1 MVYLGIYEKAL
12 PNQIDIEEQLKM
24 AADLGFQ
31 FLELSIDETDNR
43 FARLEW
49 GEVTIKSILMAQ
61 PDQGVENPSSG

>member
-31 FLELSIDETDNR
+31 FLELSIDETDHR
-43 FARLEW
+43 LARLDW
-49 GEVTIKSILMAQ
+49 GEDKINSIVKRNSTQVLRFK
-61 PDQGVENPSSG
+61 VCV

>member
-31 FLELSIDETDNR
+31 FWSYP
-43 FARLEW
+43 
-49 GEVTIKSILMAQ
+49 LMRRIT
-61 PDQGVENPSSG
+61 GWHV